1 MANANEAAAER
12 SGDDGAVYADGR
24 AAWPC
29 SCAAERLWR
38 PSRLGMERLRELAI
52 SGRDA
57 SVGDKAVS
65 VAARPEAVEEIELL
79 PLGPCVPGALW
90 LLRALRCEEL

>member
-1 MANANEAAAER
+1 M
-12 SGDDGAVYADGR
+12 
-24 AAWPC
+24 
-29 SCAAERLWR
+29 
-38 PSRLGMERLRELAI
+38 RELAI

-79 PLGPCVPGALW
+79 PLRPCVPGTLW